1 VLFWIFFNK
10 TWNYAKIC
18 INFLNNIEKHNFYSE
33 FYVHL
38 LCEFFVVSDYDEMN
52 CNFIFWS
59 FFTMYCE
66 VQILIVCNNHEYDVG
81 MNGSVKF
88 VEI

>member
-10 TWNYAKIC
+10 TWDFVVIWIHVLVIQRSTY
-18 INFLNNIEKHNFYSE
+18 FYNE

-38 LCEFFVVSDYDEMN
+38 LCEFFVVLDYDEMN
-52 CNFIFWS
+52 CNIVFGV
-59 FFTMYCE
+59 FFTMYFE
-66 VQILIVCNNHEYDVG
+66 VQIQVIYNNHESNVG

-88 VEI
+88 VES